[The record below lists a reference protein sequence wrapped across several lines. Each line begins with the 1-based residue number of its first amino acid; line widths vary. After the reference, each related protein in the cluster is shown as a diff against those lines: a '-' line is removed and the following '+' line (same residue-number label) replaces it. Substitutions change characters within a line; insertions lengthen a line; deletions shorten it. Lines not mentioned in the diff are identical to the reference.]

1 MSEAN
6 LTTKRK
12 IRAGNRT
19 HTTKTIA
26 KGKARQVI
34 ESFDE
39 NQISVLRSY
48 QDVLHEKLELLP
60 KLDEDI
66 LQGTKDDD
74 LEKEIE
80 DSGDFKRNIKEC
92 IFQIESVLFTQQA
105 SESSTSGVA
114 TPNTSVNQVVQS
126 ICDQRS
132 KKLQ

>member
-12 IRAGNRT
+12 IRAGHRT

-26 KGKARQVI
+26 KARQVI

-48 QDVLHEKLELLP
+48 QDVLHEKLELLQ

-80 DSGDFKRNIKEC
+80 DSGEFKRNIKEC
-92 IFQIESVLFTQQA
+92 IFQIESVLLC
-105 SESSTSGVA
+105 
-114 TPNTSVNQVVQS
+114 TP
-126 ICDQRS
+126 S
-132 KKLQ
+132 K